1 MNSESL
7 VLVDRRTIL
16 RAALAGAIAVVP
28 SPIRAQTTRRPV
40 VGFLNNQ
47 SPERWQR
54 LLAGFHR
61 GLSEGGFAEGRTV
74 DVEYRWAQG
83 RNERLQDLAADL
95 VAQNVNIIVA
105 TGGPDPVLAA
115 KSATTAIPI
124 VFSVGGDP
132 VKLGFVQSL
141 ARPGGNVTGF
151 SLFTNLLGPKR
162 FGFLRELVPG
172 IAPIAILINPDNMA
186 SDEQIAELEQ
196 TASSLGERVTIMRAR
211 EEAEIEAAFASAA
224 AAKVRA
230 MFVASDAQ
238 YFARPAVL
246 AIAAARHRLPTSF
259 EARNFVE
266 AGGLMSYG
274 VDFAEVYRQVGL
286 YAARILKGEKP
297 SDLSVQQPTRF
308 EFLLNLK
315 PATALSLAVPP
326 ALLARADEVIE

>member
-1 MNSESL
+1 MNWEKCFA
-7 VLVDRRTIL
+7 VNRRLTL
-16 RAALAGAIAVVP
+16 RALFSGVIAVVP
-28 SPIRAQTTRRPV
+28 TSSRAQRSRRPV

-61 GLSEGGFAEGRTV
+61 GLGEGSFTEGQTV

-83 RNERLQDLAADL
+83 RNDRLQHLAADL
-95 VAQNVNIIVA
+95 VAQNVDVIVA
-105 TGGPDPVLAA
+105 TGGHDPVFAA
-115 KSATTAIPI
+115 KSATTVIPI
-124 VFSVGGDP
+124 VFSFGGDP

-162 FGFLRELVPG
+162 FGFLSELVPG
-172 IAPIAILINPDNMA
+172 TAPIAMLINPDNTVA
-186 SDEQIAELEQ
+186 DDQIAELEQ
-196 TASSLGERVTIMRAR
+196 TARSFGERLSIKRAR
-211 EEAEIEAAFASAA
+211 DEAEIEGAFQTAVAEK
-224 AAKVRA
+224 AKA

-246 AIAAARHRLPTSF
+246 ASTAARHRLPTSF

-274 VDFAEVYRQVGL
+274 ADFAEVYRQVGL

-308 EFLLNLK
+308 ELLLNLK
-315 PATALSLAVPP
+315 TARALGLAVPP
-326 ALLARADEVIE
+326 AILARANEVIE